1 VRARGWPFQRFA
13 GVSCHQSHAPSDNPV
28 ASALAA
34 AWVSVAM
41 QQPTDAFVDR
51 LIAQM
56 TLEISMLHGATDP
69 ERYGQAYLP
78 GV

>member
-1 VRARGWPFQRFA
+1 
-13 GVSCHQSHAPSDNPV
+13 
-28 ASALAA
+28 
-34 AWVSVAM
+34 M